1 MSEKGEKGSKSIQ
14 TRRETAAEASVALV
28 GCKKVS
34 AAELA
39 VLTWYVLFGEMCAA
53 VTCTKVNSWA
63 VRRIWDGELLC

>member
-39 VLTWYVLFGEMCAA
+39 VLTWYV
-53 VTCTKVNSWA
+53 VW
-63 VRRIWDGELLC
+63 